1 MRDKKAVGTRITLI
15 RNTLNETLEEFGRR
29 FNTSKTTVYNWEIGR
44 NLPNNQNFAIL
55 EKIAEDIGVPV
66 ERPLRD
72 GGAMRDT
79 AQSVYIKNT
88 FQITDNLDK
97 GLYEKPKELI
107 RDLKN
112 AQQRYKEN
120 LSRMDGRD
128 GR

>member
-1 MRDKKAVGTRITLI
+1 
-15 RNTLNETLEEFGRR
+15 
-29 FNTSKTTVYNWEIGR
+29 
-44 NLPNNQNFAIL
+44 
-55 EKIAEDIGVPV
+55 
-66 ERPLRD
+66 
-72 GGAMRDT
+72 MRDT

-107 RDLKN
+107 KDLKN

-120 LSRMDGRD
+120 ISRMDGRD

>member
-1 MRDKKAVGTRITLI
+1 
-15 RNTLNETLEEFGRR
+15 
-29 FNTSKTTVYNWEIGR
+29 
-44 NLPNNQNFAIL
+44 
-55 EKIAEDIGVPV
+55 
-66 ERPLRD
+66 
-72 GGAMRDT
+72 MRDT

-97 GLYEKPKELI
+97 GWYEKPKELI

-120 LSRMDGRD
+120 LSRMGGRN

>member
-1 MRDKKAVGTRITLI
+1 
-15 RNTLNETLEEFGRR
+15 
-29 FNTSKTTVYNWEIGR
+29 
-44 NLPNNQNFAIL
+44 
-55 EKIAEDIGVPV
+55 
-66 ERPLRD
+66 
-72 GGAMRDT
+72 MRDT

-120 LSRMDGRD
+120 IRRMGGRHE
-128 GR
+128 R

>member
-1 MRDKKAVGTRITLI
+1 MRDKKAVGVRIKLI
-15 RNTLNETLEEFGRR
+15 RNALNETLEEFGKR

-44 NLPNNQNFAIL
+44 NLPNNQNFEIL
-55 EKIAEDIGVPV
+55 KRIAEDLGIPV
-66 ERPLRD
+66 ERPLR
-72 GGAMRDT
+72 GGGVMRDT

-120 LSRMDGRD
+120 LSRMDGRN